1 MKNTQDHGVHHHDST
16 AELIA
21 RVHHAIGAN
30 ETTRILLQES
40 LSELQ
45 ESIGLHLSEIDA
57 HLRRL
62 ASDLERPEQGASQK
76 N

>member
-1 MKNTQDHGVHHHDST
+1 MKDTQDPGVPHADST

-21 RVHHAIGAN
+21 RLHHAIGAN
-30 ETTRILLQES
+30 ETTRILLQET

-45 ESIGLHLSEIDA
+45 DSIGLHLSEIDA

-62 ASDLERPEQGASQK
+62 AADLEGREQVPAKS